1 MDAVMNLEHSL
12 GTTVRD
18 VSADKCGWDVTAQPP
33 MTPEGAIPD
42 ARHIE
47 VKGRAKGQDTVTV
60 TRNEIVQGLN
70 QGEKFF
76 LAIVLVDGEDF
87 EGPYYVRHPFQ
98 TEPDFAVV
106 NWNLEIKP
114 LLSKATSLAGHP
126 AGPLS

>member
-1 MDAVMNLEHSL
+1 MDAVMNLERSL
-12 GTTVRD
+12 GNTVRD

-47 VKGRAKGQDTVTV
+47 VKGRAKGQDTITV

-114 LLSKATSLAGHP
+114 LLLKASSPTSVLSHP
-126 AGPLS
+126 PR